1 MAIAL
6 KRSEIRE
13 NLLAFFEEEG
23 KVLNI
28 REYNEAFKAGRA
40 PYPLPFLQKHL
51 GNYKRVVNMLQ
62 RQEAAR
68 IAAIGSVKEEYPPLR
83 KPVLEPAEETDLS
96 PLEKLR
102 AATGES
108 SE

>member
-1 MAIAL
+1 MAKAL
-6 KRSEIRE
+6 RKSEVRE
-13 NLLAFFEEEG
+13 NLLAFFEQEG
-23 KVLNI
+23 RVLNI
-28 REYNEAFKAGRA
+28 REYNEAFKAGKA
-40 PYPLPFLQKHL
+40 PHPLAFIQKHL
-51 GNYKRVVNMLQ
+51 GNYKKVVTMLEKQ
-62 RQEAAR
+62 DAAR
-68 IAAIGSVKEEYPPLR
+68 IAALGSVKEEHHDE